1 MMLELVVKVT
11 CFVMIDESS
20 KQIIHP
26 VVESCIEL
34 GIFPQETPH
43 RFSSLNLWSVLN
55 YLTLC

>member
-11 CFVMIDESS
+11 FFVTIDESS

-26 VVESCIEL
+26 VVQSCIEL

-43 RFSSLNLWSVLN
+43 RFSSLTSGQS
-55 YLTLC
+55 